1 MGAFEV
7 SEDVVHLFFIFKL
20 VRERLGIDLMVD
32 VLNKVLPVILG
43 GHVDEE
49 YVL

>member
-1 MGAFEV
+1 
-7 SEDVVHLFFIFKL
+7 LFFIFKL
-20 VRERLGIDLMVD
+20 VRERLGIDLVID
-32 VLNKVLPVILG
+32 VLNEDLPVILG